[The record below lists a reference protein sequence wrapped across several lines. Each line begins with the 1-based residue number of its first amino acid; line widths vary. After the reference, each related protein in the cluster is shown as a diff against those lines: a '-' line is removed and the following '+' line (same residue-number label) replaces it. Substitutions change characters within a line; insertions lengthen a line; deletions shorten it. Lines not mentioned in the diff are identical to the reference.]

1 MILTTQKLN
10 RTNLWNLILLTIQF
24 IWFRSFSR
32 ASLFEIPTKTN
43 TVFGCNGFSITILS
57 EPAGHKVIQ
66 DEENNILDFVGL
78 KGWLLS

>member
-1 MILTTQKLN
+1 MKFNITQYSL
-10 RTNLWNLILLTIQF
+10 F

-43 TVFGCNGFSITILS
+43 TVFGCKWFSITILS

-66 DEENNILDFVGL
+66 DEENNGTDFGL
-78 KGWLLS
+78 NDY